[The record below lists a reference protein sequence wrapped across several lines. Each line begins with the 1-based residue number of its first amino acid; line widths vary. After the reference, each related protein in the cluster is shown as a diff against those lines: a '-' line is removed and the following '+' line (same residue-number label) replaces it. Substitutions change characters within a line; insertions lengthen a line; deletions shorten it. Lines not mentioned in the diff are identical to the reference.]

1 MKANDILFTGRKV
14 SEQDANKYNEM
25 IDTLNNSVGNVTP
38 ERYQEMRDEV
48 HQYFISLCYREVDL

>member
-48 HQYFISLCYREVDL
+48 HQYFISLCYKEVDL